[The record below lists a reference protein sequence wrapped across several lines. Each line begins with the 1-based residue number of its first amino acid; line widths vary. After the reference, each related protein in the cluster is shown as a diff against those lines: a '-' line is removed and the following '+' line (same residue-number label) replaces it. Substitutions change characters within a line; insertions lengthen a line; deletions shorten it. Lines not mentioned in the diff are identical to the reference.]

1 MSTSTPDRLEQFKKH
16 MAFKLRSCK
25 DHIPHLSLVLRAGP
39 ISEQPRE
46 CARIYQE
53 RTELV
58 ARAEELQA
66 VLDYLRDF
74 EAEEAY
80 NARTAQ
86 MLGGR

>member
-1 MSTSTPDRLEQFKKH
+1 MSTSTPDRLEQFKKEIL
-16 MAFKLRSCK
+16 FKLRSCK
-25 DHIPHLSLVLRAGP
+25 EHIPHLSLLLRAGP

-58 ARAEELQA
+58 AEAKELQA

-74 EAEEAY
+74 EAEERY
-80 NARTAQ
+80 QAQ
-86 MLGGR
+86 NFLGI